1 MKQFRKIKI
10 LRKTHCQGRR
20 GCTPGGDHPQLSPS
34 VTEKTKAGNTN
45 RSTMRGYP
53 NFNQGGNMPSKN
65 TSVISA
71 RVRDDI
77 AVKLGEIAENRGITI
92 AKLIEDMVEKHEE
105 KGVTPHGY
113 GIFEEIDTPLG
124 IKLEKQMERL
134 REGEYPER
142 FIKNFEDTIL
152 NGVRE
157 QIDML
162 PKKFNPKRMRSDD
175 WGC

>member
-1 MKQFRKIKI
+1 
-10 LRKTHCQGRR
+10 
-20 GCTPGGDHPQLSPS
+20 
-34 VTEKTKAGNTN
+34 
-45 RSTMRGYP
+45 
-53 NFNQGGNMPSKN
+53 MPSRN

-71 RVRDDI
+71 RVRDEI
-77 AVKLGEIAENRGITI
+77 AVKLGEIAERKGITI
-92 AKLIEDMVEKHEE
+92 AKLIEEMVEKYETDEE

-113 GIFEEIDTPLG
+113 GLFEEIDTPLG
-124 IKLEKQMERL
+124 IKLEKQMEKL

-157 QIDML
+157 QIEML